1 MRLKQEDLL
10 DRHKGKPAVVFGHG
24 PSLSTA
30 LPIIKDMQ
38 EQQDMILFTL
48 NDWYKLFDIGKKSPD
63 YWVFANSDATIHAHQ
78 ASILQH
84 NSTVLFSDTV
94 DTVISYDELDTN
106 FKNLNYFPYD
116 QRHFKGHSCT
126 QIWHNFYQHYFRE
139 QNNNFTE
146 YGNNAVMW
154 EPEHPDRGNAPAIR
168 WFNPNKITPYTY
180 NRCCQRIKSI
190 KALNKDLMTFIN
202 CGNTKFKHQITNWEP
217 GENSRLTI
225 QEELQRKTNY
235 HEHYSPGDTVI
246 LHAISFAVI
255 MGCNPIYVA
264 GMDLDYS
271 VGYVNNNPSPSDD
284 GWQKQQRNLIN
295 DIRIINES
303 AKNINV
309 DIINIKADPWY
320 GQFES
325 FYDINKN
332 K

>member
-1 MRLKQEDLL
+1 MRLNQRDIIDK
-10 DRHKGKPAVVFGHG
+10 HTGKPAVVFGHG

-38 EQQDMILFTL
+38 KEQDMILFTL
-48 NDWYKLFDIGKKSPD
+48 NDWYKLYDIGQKKPD
-63 YWVFANSDATIHAHQ
+63 YWVFASSVDTIHSHQ
-78 ASILQH
+78 APILQH
-84 NSTVLFSDTV
+84 KSTILFSDTV
-94 DTVISYDELDTN
+94 DPVSYDELDK
-106 FKNLNYFPYD
+106 FKNLNYLPYD

-146 YGNNAVMW
+146 YGNNNVMW
-154 EPEHPDRGNAPAIR
+154 EPEHPEQGNAPAIR
-168 WFNPNKITPYTY
+168 WFNPNKITPYSY
-180 NRCCQRIKSI
+180 NHCCTRIKSI
-190 KALNKDLMTFIN
+190 QALNKDLIN
-202 CGNTKFKHQITNWEP
+202 YTNSAKTKFEDQITKWQP
-217 GENSRLTI
+217 GENFRLTI
-225 QEELQRKTNY
+225 QEELQRKTNH

-271 VGYVNNNPSPSDD
+271 GGYVNNNPSPSDD
-284 GWQKQQRNLIN
+284 VWQRQQRNLIN

-320 GQFES
+320 GQFKS